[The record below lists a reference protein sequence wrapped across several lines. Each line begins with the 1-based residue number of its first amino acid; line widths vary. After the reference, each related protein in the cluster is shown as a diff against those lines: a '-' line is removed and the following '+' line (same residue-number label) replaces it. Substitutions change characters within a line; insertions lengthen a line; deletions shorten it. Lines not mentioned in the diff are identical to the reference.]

1 MPRDVRPAAF
11 LQTVQLPVTVNV
23 HSQLNGSHGMSSI
36 AGKRVL
42 VTGGGTGIG
51 AAAAIALADAGCR
64 VVITGRREDKLR
76 EVAATASGPTPI
88 AYRAA
93 DVSERDDVAP
103 LFAWID
109 AELGGLD
116 ILVNSAGI
124 NVAKRK
130 VAELAPE
137 DWDKLM
143 QVNATGAFNCIHAA
157 LPGMR
162 SRKDGVIINICSVA
176 GVRANPLGGLAYNA
190 SKFAM
195 RALGLTV
202 GEEERDNGI
211 RVTNIHPGEVET
223 PILDQRPVPVSAEH
237 RARILQPADLA
248 AAVLMV
254 AQLPPRARVPELI
267 MIPTSQSFT

>member
-76 EVAATASGPTPI
+76 EVAATASGSTPI